1 MIRRADYNGFTFSPR
16 IVAGNDFAFVKRNL
30 VKYPRQS
37 PGGETMAED
46 PVCGME
52 VNELTAKHTHDHKG
66 KTYYFCAPGC
76 KFQFSKTP
84 EKFLGG
90 HRIHM

>member
-1 MIRRADYNGFTFSPR
+1 
-16 IVAGNDFAFVKRNL
+16 
-30 VKYPRQS
+30 
-37 PGGETMAED
+37 MAED
-46 PVCGME
+46 TVCGMQ
-52 VNELTAKHTHDHKG
+52 VNELTAKHTFDHKV

-90 HRIHM
+90 HRIPMH